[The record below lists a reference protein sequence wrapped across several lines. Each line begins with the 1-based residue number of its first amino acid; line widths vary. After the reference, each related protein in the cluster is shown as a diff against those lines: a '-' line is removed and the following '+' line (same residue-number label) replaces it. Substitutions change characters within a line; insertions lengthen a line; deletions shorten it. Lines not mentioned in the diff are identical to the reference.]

1 MINNYDHLCPELS
14 SFRKN
19 LEALIKTNDYSSIG
33 KLDDFVE
40 EYLIKTFTFQDL
52 PFLFDEIISAD
63 FKRQHLG
70 LICMK
75 KLLPEKKSLLVQM
88 VIDRN
93 LIPSL
98 IDDLVKDDFPQLQ
111 IESALVLT
119 KMFHVGTFEQALV
132 FDMESILPLMI
143 KLLNSSNSEVLESVI
158 YF

>member
-1 MINNYDHLCPELS
+1 
-14 SFRKN
+14 
-19 LEALIKTNDYSSIG
+19 
-33 KLDDFVE
+33 
-40 EYLIKTFTFQDL
+40 
-52 PFLFDEIISAD
+52 
-63 FKRQHLG
+63 
-70 LICMK
+70 MK